1 MFVPIWIWRPVRVYI
16 NVSLHFVS
24 YKNYYDHVEL
34 NSSLFLF
41 IIHAYSAVLCYLDLL
56 LIIYLYYLDNLA
68 EDLHRKLN
76 HYSRRG
82 AIDATAK
89 PNKREKECMDKI
101 INSVSSQMTTDD
113 IDILYKF
120 RYTLTENKKAIIKF
134 MYSINWDEESEVA
147 ELPVLFNLWTQNA
160 PVDIEDALKLLSK
173 DKCFEHHYVRE
184 YAVTVLKSATDE
196 ELLTFLLQLVQALSY
211 EPLQS
216 QQSLGGV
223 IPKKMMMDS
232 DTPLISNNFNSNN
245 SSTSLSHNE
254 NTTNIDDNNSNKS
267 NSNNNNYQGNNNN
280 NNTLLSPLANFLVER
295 ACASPIVANFFYWYV
310 KVETEDEVAG
320 VFFQTIFDYFI
331 VQLST
336 SSVEGNQLFKRL
348 SALDEYITKISTC
361 QRDARDQGRRKEG
374 KEEFLRKYLSERDLF
389 RIPGGV
395 NWVPMPLSPTIKLT
409 GLIPHT
415 ASMFASAVYPCVI
428 EFIEYEDIDNSNN
441 SNGVGSISSEVVG
454 NTTSTTSTT
463 SSNISNINNSTSS
476 SSSAAAA
483 AVKKVKA
490 EATTHKIMF
499 KSGDD
504 LRQDQLVMQ
513 LIALM
518 DRLLKKVNLDLKLLT
533 YGILA
538 VRQNDGR

>member
-1 MFVPIWIWRPVRVYI
+1 MFVPIWIWRQVRVYI
-16 NVSLHFVS
+16 NVSLHFLGL
-24 YKNYYDHVEL
+24 KNYYDHVEL
-34 NSSLFLF
+34 HNSLFLL
-41 IIHAYSAVLCYLDLL
+41 IIYAYSAVLCFLDLQH
-56 LIIYLYYLDNLA
+56 IIYLYYLDNLA

-196 ELLTFLLQLVQALSY
+196 ELLTFLLQLVQALRY

-232 DTPLISNNFNSNN
+232 DTPLSNE
-245 SSTSLSHNE
+245 SSTSLSHND
-254 NTTNIDDNNSNKS
+254 NTTNIDNNHN
-267 NSNNNNYQGNNNN
+267 NSNNNIN

-336 SSVEGNQLFKRL
+336 SSLEGNQLFKRL

-374 KEEFLRKYLSERDLF
+374 KEEFLRKYLSERELF

-409 GLIPHT
+409 GLIPQT

-441 SNGVGSISSEVVG
+441 TNGVGSISSEAVG
-454 NTTSTTSTT
+454 NTSSTTST
-463 SSNISNINNSTSS
+463 SSNNINNINISTP

-483 AVKKVKA
+483 AVKKAKA

>member
-1 MFVPIWIWRPVRVYI
+1 
-16 NVSLHFVS
+16 
-24 YKNYYDHVEL
+24 
-34 NSSLFLF
+34 
-41 IIHAYSAVLCYLDLL
+41 
-56 LIIYLYYLDNLA
+56 
-68 EDLHRKLN
+68 
-76 HYSRRG
+76 
-82 AIDATAK
+82 
-89 PNKREKECMDKI
+89 
-101 INSVSSQMTTDD
+101 
-113 IDILYKF
+113 
-120 RYTLTENKKAIIKF
+120 
-134 MYSINWDEESEVA
+134 
-147 ELPVLFNLWTQNA
+147 
-160 PVDIEDALKLLSK
+160 
-173 DKCFEHHYVRE
+173 
-184 YAVTVLKSATDE
+184 
-196 ELLTFLLQLVQALSY
+196 
-211 EPLQS
+211 
-216 QQSLGGV
+216 
-223 IPKKMMMDS
+223 
-232 DTPLISNNFNSNN
+232 
-245 SSTSLSHNE
+245 
-254 NTTNIDDNNSNKS
+254 
-267 NSNNNNYQGNNNN
+267 
-280 NNTLLSPLANFLVER
+280 
-295 ACASPIVANFFYWYV
+295 V

-463 SSNISNINNSTSS
+463 SSNISNINNSTPS
-476 SSSAAAA
+476 SSSAATAA